1 MALGWEWADAGPG
14 GRSLSSGAAPVAS
27 RPGPGATGAI
37 GGLARFVAEARL
49 GGWPD
54 EVRSKA
60 KACLL
65 YGLAVGAAGART
77 RLPRQVARMLDRT
90 ESEAGDGSAHRLLD
104 GKRTAPGA
112 AAFANAV
119 LLHARIQED
128 AHPAGHVGVV
138 VLPAAL
144 AAAEHTGA
152 DGEALL
158 AGIVA
163 GYETALRIGRGHA
176 AAASRQGFRTT
187 PLYGVIGA
195 AAAAARLHGLPA
207 ERTVDALALAANL
220 AGGLREFAVAGTD
233 EYVLQAGSAAR
244 SGLTAAWSA
253 AEGMRGAPTILEGP
267 AGFLRAYGGEAG
279 GVDSRLVE
287 GLGTSFEMMAV
298 TGKRWPVCQFHRG
311 VVRGVIA
318 LRTAAAAG
326 IGTAGAVAAG
336 GAADAAAAGTGTVG
350 AVAAGGAADATA
362 TGIGTAGAVA
372 AGGAADATAGI
383 GTAGAVA
390 AGGAADATAAGTGTA
405 GAVAAGGA
413 ADATATGIGT
423 VGAVA
428 AGGAADPAA
437 TAPAASRIRVTMNP
451 FEADFFGV
459 RRTDSFKSF
468 AHTFMSAPFCAAL
481 AWVEGAVTLAGMHAF
496 ADPRVLAVAR
506 RVDVIASPERPRYE
520 PRVEIVLED
529 GRKLTRVD
537 AEPDDVLDWARART
551 MAAALMAE
559 SDAPEEAGSRLVETV
574 DALDRGGAILP
585 VVQAA
590 CGAARHVCT

>member
-1 MALGWEWADAGPG
+1 M
-14 GRSLSSGAAPVAS
+14 SSGAAPVAS
-27 RPGPGATGAI
+27 RRGPGATGAI

-77 RLPRQVARMLDRT
+77 RLPRQMARMLDRT
-90 ESEAGDGSAHRLLD
+90 ESEGGDGSAHRLLD

-267 AGFLRAYGGEAG
+267 AGFLRAYGAEAG
-279 GVDSRLVE
+279 AVDSRLVE

-298 TGKRWPVCQFHRG
+298 TAKRWPVCQFHRG

-336 GAADAAAAGTGTVG
+336 GAADATAAGTGTVG

-362 TGIGTAGAVA
+362 
-372 AGGAADATAGI
+372 AGI
-383 GTAGAVA
+383 GTVGAVA

-413 ADATATGIGT
+413 ADATAT
-423 VGAVA
+423 
-428 AGGAADPAA
+428 
-437 TAPAASRIRVTMNP
+437 APAASRIRVTMNP

-459 RRTDSFKSF
+459 RRTDSFESF

-529 GRKLTRVD
+529 GRKLARVD

-574 DALDRGGAILP
+574 DALDRGGAVLP

>member
-1 MALGWEWADAGPG
+1 M
-14 GRSLSSGAAPVAS
+14 
-27 RPGPGATGAI
+27 
-37 GGLARFVAEARL
+37 
-49 GGWPD
+49 
-54 EVRSKA
+54 
-60 KACLL
+60 
-65 YGLAVGAAGART
+65 
-77 RLPRQVARMLDRT
+77 
-90 ESEAGDGSAHRLLD
+90 
-104 GKRTAPGA
+104 APGA

-158 AGIVA
+158 AAIVA

-195 AAAAARLHGLPA
+195 AAAAARLHGLA
-207 ERTVDALALAANL
+207 TERTVDALALAANL

-253 AEGMRGAPTILEGP
+253 AQGMRGAPTILEGP
-267 AGFLRAYGGEAG
+267 AGFLRAYGAEAG

-298 TGKRWPVCQFHRG
+298 TAKRWPVCQFHRA

-318 LRTAAAAG
+318 LRAAAAAG
-326 IGTAGAVAAG
+326 IETAGAVAAG
-336 GAADAAAAGTGTVG
+336 GAAGTG
-350 AVAAGGAADATA
+350 
-362 TGIGTAGAVA
+362 IAGAVA
-372 AGGAADATAGI
+372 AGGAA
-383 GTAGAVA
+383 
-390 AGGAADATAAGTGTA
+390 GAAA
-405 GAVAAGGA
+405 
-413 ADATATGIGT
+413 
-423 VGAVA
+423 
-428 AGGAADPAA
+428 P
-437 TAPAASRIRVTMNP
+437 APAASRIRVTMNP

-459 RRTDSFKSF
+459 RRTDSFESF
-468 AHTFMSAPFCAAL
+468 AHTFMSAPFCTAL

-496 ADPRVLAVAR
+496 ADSRVLAVAR
-506 RVDVIASPERPRYE
+506 RVDVLASPECPRYE
-520 PRVEIVLED
+520 PHVEIVLED
-529 GRKLTRVD
+529 GRKLARAD

-551 MAAALMAE
+551 MTAALMAE
-559 SDAPEEAGSRLVETV
+559 SGAPEEAGSRLVEAV
-574 DALDRGGAILP
+574 DALDRGGVVLP

>member
-1 MALGWEWADAGPG
+1 M
-14 GRSLSSGAAPVAS
+14 
-27 RPGPGATGAI
+27 
-37 GGLARFVAEARL
+37 AEARL

-77 RLPRQVARMLDRT
+77 RLPRQMARMLDRT
-90 ESEAGDGSAHRLLD
+90 ESEGGDGSAHRLLD

-267 AGFLRAYGGEAG
+267 AGFLRAYGAEAG
-279 GVDSRLVE
+279 AVDSRLVE
-287 GLGTSFEMMAV
+287 GFGTSFEMMAV
-298 TGKRWPVCQFHRG
+298 TAKRWPVCQFHRG
-311 VVRGVIA
+311 VVRSVIA
-318 LRTAAAAG
+318 LRAA
-326 IGTAGAVAAG
+326 
-336 GAADAAAAGTGTVG
+336 
-350 AVAAGGAADATA
+350 
-362 TGIGTAGAVA
+362 
-372 AGGAADATAGI
+372 ATAGI

-428 AGGAADPAA
+428 AGGAADPAVTGIGTVGAVAAGGAADPAA

-459 RRTDSFKSF
+459 RRTDSFESF

-506 RVDVIASPERPRYE
+506 RVDVITSPERPRYE

-574 DALDRGGAILP
+574 DALDRGGAVLP